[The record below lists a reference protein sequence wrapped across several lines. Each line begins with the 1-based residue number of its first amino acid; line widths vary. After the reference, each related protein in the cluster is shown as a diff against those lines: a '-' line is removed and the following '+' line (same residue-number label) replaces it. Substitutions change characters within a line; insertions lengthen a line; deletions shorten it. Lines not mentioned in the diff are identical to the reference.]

1 MVKDGEVGQLAFFNG
16 ADQAFN
22 VILVG
27 RGDGHSVDGLEWV
40 EALIEIPEFAFST
53 ALRFRIHG
61 LGAQILAGTAE
72 NLTAR
77 AGTGHGGLNA
87 AQGGN
92 RGYRGVVVGREVVTV
107 GGGPTLRVLLLAAS
121 GAHVDLQMA
130 IAPEIGVVDEV
141 RRNEVLIL
149 DQLAV
154 LEGGTQL
161 GSGPRLAV
169 RVRVGSFL
177 TGGTAEIAVHVRG

>member
-1 MVKDGEVGQLAFFNG
+1 
-16 ADQAFN
+16 
-22 VILVG
+22 
-27 RGDGHSVDGLEWV
+27 
-40 EALIEIPEFAFST
+40 
-53 ALRFRIHG
+53 
-61 LGAQILAGTAE
+61 
-72 NLTAR
+72 
-77 AGTGHGGLNA
+77 
-87 AQGGN
+87 
-92 RGYRGVVVGREVVTV
+92 
-107 GGGPTLRVLLLAAS
+107 
-121 GAHVDLQMA
+121 MA

-177 TGGTAEIAVHVRG
+177 AGGTAEIAVHVRG